1 MRGFVVVPRDMTM
14 IVVVFATIAMSVPLM
29 IVSVMGNVADIRG
42 AFDRDAEFA
51 RNSSIAFKRTEER
64 RLRRD
69 KSRV

>member
-1 MRGFVVVPRDMTM
+1 MRGFVVVPGDMTM

-29 IVSVMGNVADIRG
+29 IVSVMGNVADIRD

-51 RNSSIAFKRTEER
+51 RHSGIAFKRTEER